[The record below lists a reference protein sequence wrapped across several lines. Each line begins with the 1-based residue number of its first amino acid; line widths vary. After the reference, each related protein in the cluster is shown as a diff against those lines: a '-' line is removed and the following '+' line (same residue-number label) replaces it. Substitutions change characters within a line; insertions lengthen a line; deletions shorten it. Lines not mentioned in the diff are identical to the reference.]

1 MCRNTVVAVFMMSLA
16 AVLPAKVLHAETSYD
31 TAKVLSANPVYETVE
46 ISTPQ
51 EQCWEEEVAVDRYSN
66 RKGSGTPVLI
76 STVIGGA
83 IGNAVGHNKT
93 NKRVGAV
100 LGAMLGHSIGRDIMR
115 QNERP
120 DYREYETVQR
130 CKTVYQQHEEE
141 RLVGYAVTYLYNGAE
156 YSVRTDSDP
165 GEEIQVRV
173 NVQPVL

>member
-1 MCRNTVVAVFMMSLA
+1 MFRHSAVAVFMMSLG
-16 AVLPAKVLHAETSYD
+16 VPATLLHAETSYQ
-31 TAKVLSANPVYETVE
+31 TAKVLSADPVYETVE

-51 EQCWEEEVAVDRYSN
+51 EQCWEEEVEVDRYSD
-66 RKGSGTPVLI
+66 RRGSGTPVLI

-115 QNERP
+115 QNKRP

-130 CKTVYQQHEEE
+130 CKNVYQQHEEE
-141 RLVGYAVTYLYNGAE
+141 RLVGYDVTYLYNGAE